1 MWLLGYPGCLLRCC
15 YVVAN
20 VFWMITSVLLNVRS
34 EIENELLKSISDGSL
49 QLTGLH

>member
-1 MWLLGYPGCLLRCC
+1 M
-15 YVVAN
+15 VAR
-20 VFWMITSVLLNVRS
+20 VLLNLRS